1 MTIFSPAIDALPW
14 QPIKP
19 GFSVKLLRGGTDD
32 DTRVQL
38 LRLEPG
44 TVIPRHRHTGEVH
57 AWNLAGSRKLLETGE
72 VIGPGGYVYEPPGN
86 LDSWMAIG
94 DEPLIVFVTVR
105 GSIQYVDDAGRALSD
120 RTTTSTVTASW
131 SRHLVANLPAGGGR

>member
-1 MTIFSPAIDALPW
+1 MTTPTFSPAIDALPW

-19 GFSVKLLRGGTDD
+19 GFSVKLLRGGGDD

-57 AWNLAGSRKLLETGE
+57 AYNLAGTRELDTGE
-72 VIGPGGYVYEPPGN
+72 RIGPGGYVYEPPGN
-86 LDSWMAIG
+86 LDSWRAIG
-94 DEPLIVFVTVR
+94 DEPLIVLVTVR
-105 GSIQYVDDAGRALSD
+105 GSIECVDDAGRPLAERS
-120 RTTTSTVTASW
+120 TTSRVTASW
-131 SRHLVANLPAGGGR
+131 SRFVAEQEHAR